1 VSLVLK
7 ENGDEDPAAAACGAA
22 GLLALNENSG
32 ADVAVIGDIAA
43 PLKEKVVVPA
53 DGDTFTDDGVDLP
66 ILKVGEAE
74 PEVGGAA
81 KLKLVVVTGAEVALP
96 SCSIAGRNE
105 CTPSHV
111 KEPSP
116 RMCLQYSGTTLDL
129 EQLRNFQ
136 SPQIGTTSVPVC
148 SSACNNFL
156 FHRGRG

>member
-1 VSLVLK
+1 MSLVLK
-7 ENGDEDPAAAACGAA
+7 ENGDEDPAAAACGAD

-43 PLKEKVVVPA
+43 PPKEKVVVPA

-105 CTPSHV
+105 STPSHV

-116 RMCLQYSGTTLDL
+116 RSLDYWIEPGSG
-129 EQLRNFQ
+129 
-136 SPQIGTTSVPVC
+136 SPRESP
-148 SSACNNFL
+148 
-156 FHRGRG
+156 H